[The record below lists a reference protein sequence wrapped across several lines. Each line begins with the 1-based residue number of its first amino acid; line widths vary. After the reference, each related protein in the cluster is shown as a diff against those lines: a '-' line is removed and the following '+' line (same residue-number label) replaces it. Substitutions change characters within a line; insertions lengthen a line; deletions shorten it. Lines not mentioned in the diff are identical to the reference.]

1 MRKRV
6 KGEQAETETGAESEG
21 EESSHSSSQFAGSS
35 SSSDESVCDSDVEVT
50 FTCYNMDKR
59 DFHTV
64 KQFLQ
69 TSFGTGII
77 SLRGGEGSLRRVN
90 TQQLAEIIVDLL
102 GEYVGTTAKSAED
115 DDPLAIATMIPLR
128 LEGRLEGATEEI
140 QSHLDELAD
149 TLLNTIRQAGPSL
162 SKKERAKLLSALE
175 DYEKVAL
182 ILLERFMN
190 LPAEMAAP
198 LYQQLLDDLPAATEE
213 SSAFAPEHVIVLA
226 PIYREVASALDWK
239 GEDKHESTKRK
250 AKKQMSTPADIS
262 MDNDNACVDPEEY
275 QYYYGECELLANE
288 AIAWW
293 DFKIKSPHE
302 TADSRRAFGDRGV
315 DAARRVFLL
324 PMAAFRS
331 FVKQCQSLV

>member
-1 MRKRV
+1 MRKRT
-6 KGEQAETETGAESEG
+6 KKEQAKTGTGTEG
-21 EESSHSSSQFAGSS
+21 EESNNSSSQFDGSHSSSP
-35 SSSDESVCDSDVEVT
+35 ESECDSDVDIT
-50 FTCYNMDKR
+50 FTCYNMDKK

-77 SLRGGEGSLRRVN
+77 PLRGGEGSLRRID
-90 TQQLAEIIVDLL
+90 TQRLAEIIVDLL
-102 GEYVGTTAKSAED
+102 GEYVGTTAKSAEE
-115 DDPLAIATMIPLR
+115 DDPLAIVTMIPLR
-128 LEGRLEGATEEI
+128 LEGRLEGATEEM
-140 QSHLDELAD
+140 QSQLDELAD

-175 DYEKVAL
+175 NYEKVAL
-182 ILLERFMN
+182 VLLERFMN

-213 SSAFAPEHVIVLA
+213 SFAFAPEYVLVLA
-226 PIYREVASALDWK
+226 PIYREVVSSLDWQ
-239 GEDKHESTKRK
+239 GEDKGKPTKGKARK
-250 AKKQMSTPADIS
+250 RIS
-262 MDNDNACVDPEEY
+262 MPVEASMNDDTAACVNPDEY
-275 QYYYGECELLANE
+275 QYYYGECELLNNE

-324 PMAAFRS
+324 PMTAFRS
-331 FVKQCQSLV
+331 FVKQCQSLS